1 MAINTSNEAYRAKF
15 AATQRKISGKK
26 KTYILTLYTRQ
37 DTDGKTEYIVRVNGE
52 KVLKTTN
59 IPNKIGYSIHERH
72 ATKDVE
78 LRPSDIIQVAFHNPP
93 TD

>member
-1 MAINTSNEAYRAKF
+1 M
-15 AATQRKISGKK
+15 
-26 KTYILTLYTRQ
+26 
-37 DTDGKTEYIVRVNGE
+37 RVNGE

>member
-1 MAINTSNEAYRAKF
+1 MVINATTEAYRAKF
-15 AATQRKISGKK
+15 AATQHKISGKK
-26 KTYILTLYTRQ
+26 RTYILTLYTRQ

-59 IPNKIGYSIHERH
+59 IPNKIGYSIYERH

-78 LRPSDIIQVAFHNPP
+78 LRPSDII
-93 TD
+93 

>member
-1 MAINTSNEAYRAKF
+1 MAINATNEAYRAKF
-15 AATQRKISGKK
+15 AATQLKISGKK

-72 ATKDVE
+72 APKDVE
-78 LRPSDIIQVAFHNPP
+78 LRPSDIIQAAFHNPP